1 MVSSDTRIAAPRRG
15 RVRCA
20 SPVGDAPLGWVVFA
34 AGVAGA
40 GFGLS
45 WAFSSQRI
53 LGDLEGDERTIGGA
67 GIATVRL

>member
-1 MVSSDTRIAAPRRG
+1 
-15 RVRCA
+15 
-20 SPVGDAPLGWVVFA
+20 VGDAPLGWVVFA